1 MEEERKVTNNGW
13 LIIAPL
19 KLLITESMYWY
30 WLLILLISYVGIIIN
45 ALNGDFETCFE
56 SRAFISTGITI
67 IAPFCMELEIQNV
80 VRNRKGELSK
90 FVGFQSAMQLIC
102 MAYLVFSGV
111 FIGTDFGKNKILQG
125 VFCAITVLFSFY
137 VYLVSK
143 MDNHQA
149 VMEMYSDKSYPDENT
164 NISKMN
170 GEANSM
176 KYTKADDGG
185 DIEL

>member
-1 MEEERKVTNNGW
+1 MENKATDNKW
-13 LIIAPL
+13 QIFAPL
-19 KLLITESMYWY
+19 KLLVTEQMYWY

-45 ALNGDFETCFE
+45 VLNGDFDTCFE
-56 SRAFISTGITI
+56 SRSFISTGITI
-67 IAPFCMELEIQNV
+67 IAPFCMEFEIQNV

-90 FVGFQSAMQLIC
+90 FVGFQSAMRLIC

-111 FIGTDFGKNKILQG
+111 FIGTDFGKNAILQV
-125 VFCAITVLFSFY
+125 VFCVITVLFSFY

-143 MDNHQA
+143 MDNHQTA
-149 VMEMYSDKSYPDENT
+149 MEMYSDKSYPDENI
-164 NISKMN
+164 NISRMN

-176 KYTKADDGG
+176 KYIKADDGG